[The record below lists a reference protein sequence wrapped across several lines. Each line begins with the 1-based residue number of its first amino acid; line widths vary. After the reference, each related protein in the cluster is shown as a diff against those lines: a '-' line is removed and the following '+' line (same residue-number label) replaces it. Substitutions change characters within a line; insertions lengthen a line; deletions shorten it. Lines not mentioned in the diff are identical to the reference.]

1 MRKFGILVWLLT
13 HPSAHPPASLLSFC
27 PRIPSRWLD
36 DTTITYCMEQMSL
49 YLWIKP
55 MRQWMKVAELG

>member
-1 MRKFGILVWLLT
+1 MRKFGILVWL
-13 HPSAHPPASLLSFC
+13 
-27 PRIPSRWLD
+27 
-36 DTTITYCMEQMSL
+36 CMEQMSL

>member
-1 MRKFGILVWLLT
+1 MRKFGILVW
-13 HPSAHPPASLLSFC
+13 
-27 PRIPSRWLD
+27 
-36 DTTITYCMEQMSL
+36 CMEQMSL